1 MEIITFEIGDLKF
14 LDQVDFIEE
23 NGLNMTTISGRPH
36 ERLVK
41 PDISFDPIEM
51 TG

>member
-14 LDQVDFIEE
+14 LDQVDFIGG

-51 TG
+51 TS

>member
-14 LDQVDFIEE
+14 LDQVDFIEK
-23 NGLNMTTISGRPH
+23 NGLNMTSVSGRPQ

-41 PDISFDPIEM
+41 PNISFDPIEM